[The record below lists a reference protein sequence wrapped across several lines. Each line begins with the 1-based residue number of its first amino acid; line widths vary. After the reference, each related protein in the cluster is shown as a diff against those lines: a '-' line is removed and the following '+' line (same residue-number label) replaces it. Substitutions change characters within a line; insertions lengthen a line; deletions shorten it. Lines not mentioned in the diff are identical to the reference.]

1 MVRKRRRTRA
11 ATTTN
16 RSGGG
21 GRSNWVVFLAG
32 LIVGACATV
41 FVLSNNVTERL
52 AQLGHDLTL
61 FSDEPVAEAPSAD
74 ATPAKSDKPRFRF
87 YTMLP
92 EMEVEVPEAEL
103 KAAAPEPAPPPK
115 PELASATKDPDNPAK
130 DKPAP
135 SNQYLLQVGS
145 FSEAVDAERL
155 KANLALLGI
164 QARIQRVQI
173 NGADTWHRV
182 RAGPYDSLDSVN
194 AARRNLSANNV
205 ESMVLRVKR

>member
-1 MVRKRRRTRA
+1 MARKRRRTRA
-11 ATTTN
+11 ATTTS
-16 RSGGG
+16 RSGG

-41 FVLSNNVTERL
+41 LVQSNNVTERV
-52 AQLGHDLTL
+52 AQLGRDLTL
-61 FSDEPVAEAPSAD
+61 FSDEPAAQATAAD
-74 ATPAKSDKPRFRF
+74 AAPEKSEKPRFRF

-103 KAAAPEPAPPPK
+103 KRAAPKPAPAPK
-115 PELASATKDPDNPAK
+115 PKSADAK
-130 DKPAP
+130 RDSDSLVRDKPPP

-145 FSEAVDAERL
+145 FSEAGDAERL
-155 KANLALLGI
+155 KANLALLGV

-194 AARRNLSANNV
+194 EARRNLAANNV